1 LAVFYRFV
9 TLPWRAAQAVVS
21 PVPIDARVGRPPAP
35 EHLSGHAKE
44 LWQKLTFSRR
54 PGWFSGSED
63 LLAAYVATVMQ
74 VRPLDRA
81 LSKMKPSTSERY
93 VALMRQWRQ
102 VLDTA
107 GTLGTRLR
115 LTPSS
120 KLDKRTPQDGNLP
133 VA

>member
-1 LAVFYRFV
+1 
-9 TLPWRAAQAVVS
+9 
-21 PVPIDARVGRPPAP
+21 
-35 EHLSGHAKE
+35 
-44 LWQKLTFSRR
+44 
-54 PGWFSGSED
+54 
-63 LLAAYVATVMQ
+63 
-74 VRPLDRA
+74 
-81 LSKMKPSTSERY
+81 MKPGTSERY

-107 GTLGTRLR
+107 GTLGTRLQ